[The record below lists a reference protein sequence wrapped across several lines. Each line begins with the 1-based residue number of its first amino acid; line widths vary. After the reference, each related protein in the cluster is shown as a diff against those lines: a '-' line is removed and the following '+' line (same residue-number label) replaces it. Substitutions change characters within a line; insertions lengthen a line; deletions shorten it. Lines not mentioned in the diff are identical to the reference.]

1 MKLQELE
8 EKRRISSSMISDM
21 SISDEVQEVKIPQTA
36 EQVYK
41 PMIVRPQSTPKKVF
55 IINSQNRDWVKQ
67 PDRNML
73 FFKVSIDLKTNDI
86 EPLKILFP
94 VFVKDMT
101 PYVNLTIT
109 DDTRVQ
115 KYVFIFNKNI
125 GSSWDEWVHMQQDN
139 PLYLS
144 NNSWKISLLD
154 CFNNPLLLGSDD
166 INVLEVSENGK
177 HFDIK
182 FDTEKENHH
191 LDLLKKNDIINI
203 KTFHNVIETAKI
215 IHNHGDS
222 LTIMNDTLKLEDFIQ
237 SMILNWKAQYF
248 IVFGYHTK

>member
-1 MKLQELE
+1 
-8 EKRRISSSMISDM
+8 
-21 SISDEVQEVKIPQTA
+21 
-36 EQVYK
+36 
-41 PMIVRPQSTPKKVF
+41 
-55 IINSQNRDWVKQ
+55 
-67 PDRNML
+67 
-73 FFKVSIDLKTNDI
+73 
-86 EPLKILFP
+86 
-94 VFVKDMT
+94 
-101 PYVNLTIT
+101 
-109 DDTRVQ
+109 
-115 KYVFIFNKNI
+115 
-125 GSSWDEWVHMQQDN
+125 
-139 PLYLS
+139 
-144 NNSWKISLLD
+144 
-154 CFNNPLLLGSDD
+154 LLGSDD

-182 FDTEKENHH
+182 FDTERENHH